1 MMLSIE
7 HPPFHVISIVGM
19 FYGPDFIKRGPMKDD
34 PQDFPNDP
42 FDDEL
47 DAAVLAA
54 AELIARTKR
63 VGLAELELPLVD
75 ENCTWIVTVKRMGV
89 KGLN

>member
-1 MMLSIE
+1 
-7 HPPFHVISIVGM
+7 M

-63 VGLAELELPLVD
+63 VDLAELELPLVD
-75 ENCTWIVTVKRMGV
+75 ENCTWIVAVKRMGV

>member
-1 MMLSIE
+1 
-7 HPPFHVISIVGM
+7 
-19 FYGPDFIKRGPMKDD
+19 MKND

-54 AELIARTKR
+54 TELIARTKR
-63 VGLAELELPLVD
+63 VGMTELELPLID
-75 ENCTWIVTVKRMGV
+75 ENYTWVVTVKRVGIHMP
-89 KGLN
+89 N

>member
-1 MMLSIE
+1 VE
-7 HPPFHVISIVGM
+7 C

-63 VGLAELELPLVD
+63 VGMTELELPLID
-75 ENCTWIVTVKRMGV
+75 ENYTWVVTVKRMGIHRP
-89 KGLN
+89 N